1 MKLFITIA
9 IITLGFN
16 LIQGQPQPVKLKAD
30 KDPLQLGVGATAQIK
45 VNAYNSQGER
55 LKDRQCYF
63 FMLRETGFVA
73 SSGAQVD
80 SMGSV
85 KGLIPG
91 IYNLVMIRPGSETEA
106 FARDYLRVEV
116 AHKPV
121 AEVALLDF
129 PARIYAGTRISLR
142 TKVTDEA
149 GFSMEGS
156 EVHITSSNPSVASL
170 DALNHLTTH
179 RTGGTTLTVKAG
191 NESIDLPV
199 KVLKNPVAKIALSVS
214 QEVARTGDV
223 LYFKANAKD
232 KSGKSVAE
240 VPFVFTVSG
249 QVMEDGAGAAAIIQT
264 DGKFVAEQPGT
275 YTVLVST
282 GNTTASKS
290 VQIAPRDIQRELNF
304 VGKGGISDQHTSD
317 LWVWEGVDGKDYCV
331 TGTWGGQGKA
341 YFWNVSDPE
350 NLLLIDSIQVDAR
363 TVNDV
368 KVSEDGRVCVISRE
382 GASNRKNGLVI
393 LDVTNPS
400 DVKTIST
407 FDDQLTGGVH
417 NVYIYKDH
425 IYALSNGQRYDI
437 INIKDPANPKRVG
450 KFELDSPARAI
461 HDVWIEDGIAYS
473 SNWNDGVVMVD
484 VGNGMAN
491 GSPEK
496 PVEIARSKVQG
507 DANHAAFP
515 FKSQSTE
522 KFYVIAGDEIFPV
535 NWDPNKVTI
544 PSGYLHFLDFT
555 DLDNPKE
562 VARYEIPGAGSHNF
576 WVDGDLL
583 YIAYYNAG
591 VRVLD
596 ISGELMGDLYRQGR
610 EIGYYLPMDSEGY
623 IPNAAMTWGAQ
634 PHKGHIF
641 FSDHNSGLWSGK
653 LAGPKPKDAV
663 VAPKQ

>member
-1 MKLFITIA
+1 MKSFATIA
-9 IITLGFN
+9 IAILCLN
-16 LIQGQPQPVKLKAD
+16 LIQAQPLPVTLKAD
-30 KDPLQLGVGATAQIK
+30 KDPLQLEVGATSQIK
-45 VNAYNSQGER
+45 VNAYNSEGEK
-55 LKDRQCYF
+55 LEDRQCYF

-80 SMGSV
+80 SLGNV
-85 KGLIPG
+85 TGLIPG
-91 IYNLVMIRPGSETEA
+91 IYNLVMIRPGSDTEA

-121 AEVALLDF
+121 AEVALLNF
-129 PARIYAGTRISLR
+129 PAKVYAGTSIALQ

-149 GFSMEGS
+149 GFTMEDS
-156 EVHITSSNPSVASL
+156 EVKITSSNPTVASL
-170 DALNHLTTH
+170 DALNHLITH
-179 RTGGTTLTVKAG
+179 RNGNTTITVQSGTA
-191 NESIDLPV
+191 NIDLPV
-199 KVLKNPVAKIALSVS
+199 KVLKNPIARIDLVVS
-214 QEVARTGDV
+214 QAVARTGDV
-223 LYFKANAKD
+223 LHFKASAKD
-232 KSGKSVAE
+232 KSGKPVEE

-249 QVMEDGAGAAAIIQT
+249 QVKEDGAGAAAIIQPN
-264 DGKFVAEQPGT
+264 GKFVAEQPGA
-275 YTVLVST
+275 YTILVSS
-282 GNTTASKS
+282 GNSTASKS
-290 VQIAPRDIQRELNF
+290 VQIKPRDIQRELNF
-304 VGKGGISDQHTSD
+304 VGKGSISDQHTSD
-317 LWVWEGVDGKDYCV
+317 LWVWEGVDGKDYAV

-341 YFWNVSDPE
+341 YFWNVSNPE
-350 NLLLIDSIQVDAR
+350 NLQLIDSIQVDAR

-393 LDVTNPS
+393 LDVTNPN

-417 NVYIYKDH
+417 NVFIYQDH
-425 IYALSNGQRYDI
+425 IYALSNGQRYDV
-437 INIKDPANPKRVG
+437 INIEDPANPKRVG
-450 KFELDSPARAI
+450 KFELDNPARAI

-484 VGNGMAN
+484 VGNGIAN
-491 GSPEK
+491 GSPEN
-496 PVEIARSKVQG
+496 PVEISRSKVQG

-515 FKSQSTE
+515 FKSQSTG

-576 WVDGDLL
+576 WVEGDLL

-610 EIGYYLPMDSEGY
+610 EIGYYLPLDSEGY
-623 IPNAAMTWGAQ
+623 LPNAAMTWGAQ

-653 LAGPKPKDAV
+653 LAGPKPEAAV